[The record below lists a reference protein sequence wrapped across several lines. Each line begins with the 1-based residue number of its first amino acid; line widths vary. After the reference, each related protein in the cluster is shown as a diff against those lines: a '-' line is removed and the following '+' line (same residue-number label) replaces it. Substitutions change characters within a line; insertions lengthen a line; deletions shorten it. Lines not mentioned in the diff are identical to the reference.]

1 MSAYSDNESEDKSH
15 KSKHRERI
23 YSSYLFG
30 GQRVCRRTYQFL
42 LGVGKDRLQAIK
54 ASYMKDGITTRTH
67 GNTKKLPHNALT
79 FEDITRIV
87 KFLSNYAKE
96 QAILL
101 PGRVPGYKRDDFK
114 LLPSSTSKK
123 VHVQYKNKL
132 TKYIF
137 TQQIWRLYCDSCAM
151 NGDKATAYQS
161 FCKYWLQLQPNIR
174 IGKPMSDLCWT
185 CQQNSTMIARSI
197 NKSEEEKSEVNCIL
211 FSTTMSHQYFWQ

>member
-1 MSAYSDNESEDKSH
+1 MCRRSETASLTRDQLDLVLIGAVMSVLNSDNESEDKSH

-30 GQRVCRRTYQFL
+30 GQRICRRTYQFL

-67 GNTKKLPHNALT
+67 GNTKRLPHNALT

-87 KFLSNYAKE
+87 KFLSNYAEE

-132 TKYIF
+132 TKYF
-137 TQQIWRLYCDSCAM
+137 Y
-151 NGDKATAYQS
+151 TANMEIV
-161 FCKYWLQLQPNIR
+161 L
-174 IGKPMSDLCWT
+174 
-185 CQQNSTMIARSI
+185 
-197 NKSEEEKSEVNCIL
+197 
-211 FSTTMSHQYFWQ
+211 